1 MRCVYGVKEEEAG
14 ADTGW
19 GLGVLGEESQGGIEG
34 QGRGQAAVQRG
45 PAARPGTEEGGHDGL
60 GTFPGPRVRP
70 ASRLGARWTHS
81 SRGHQPDSPRGRLR
95 RQTAM
100 HRALPPAPAPQPACA
115 IARPP
120 ARGLPRAISRFQGG
134 RTSLSLPAR
143 PPPGPRN
150 PDDQRGATLQPAP
163 LRRGGPPAYPGS
175 RAPEPRPPSV
185 LRRASELRPA
195 LLTVGRRVTR
205 PGQPRRPG
213 KGVMTSRR
221 QVEAAVAIATG
232 KSLRRGL
239 LRRKPLQVSLS
250 GYCKGR

>member
-1 MRCVYGVKEEEAG
+1 
-14 ADTGW
+14 
-19 GLGVLGEESQGGIEG
+19 
-34 QGRGQAAVQRG
+34 
-45 PAARPGTEEGGHDGL
+45 
-60 GTFPGPRVRP
+60 
-70 ASRLGARWTHS
+70 
-81 SRGHQPDSPRGRLR
+81 
-95 RQTAM
+95 M

-195 LLTVGRRVTR
+195 LLTAGRRVTR
-205 PGQPRRPG
+205 PRQPRRPG
-213 KGVMTSRR
+213 TGVMTSRR
-221 QVEAAVAIATG
+221 RVEAAVAIATRKLAPPRAAPEEAIAG
-232 KSLRRGL
+232 ISKWLLQRTVTRSLEGMGLRGTVL
-239 LRRKPLQVSLS
+239 LAPCATAPRGMASRQSSLLDGPPPGTS
-250 GYCKGR
+250 P